1 MVLRG
6 RCMRSWLWAIVL
18 CLTGCGYQLA
28 KLTPTRIDTQDTQ
41 LLSTWRHSFQS
52 NTDASNAIVVR
63 NVKFVRHELFGATS
77 EVLLSLEAQVRYP
90 NGITQHFVA
99 TERYPYQK
107 TAAPTMSLSLHGQ
120 DFMKHLPIKSPKAMP
135 QTKRPIPNAD
145 VIFTSTPS
153 P

>member
-6 RCMRSWLWAIVL
+6 RWVMRSWLWAIVL

-41 LLSTWRHSFQS
+41 LLSTWHHSFQS
-52 NTDASNAIVVR
+52 NTDASNAIVVHD
-63 NVKFVRHELFGATS
+63 VKFVRHELFGATS

-90 NGITQHFVA
+90 NGTTQHFVA

-107 TAAPTMSLSLHGQ
+107 TASTDHEFEPARARLYETLAHQIAQG
-120 DFMKHLPIKSPKAMP
+120 
-135 QTKRPIPNAD
+135 NA
-145 VIFTSTPS
+145 TNQATNP
-153 P
+153 